1 MGTPQESLDVLA
13 RALDQTSA
21 VLAAIEPS
29 QLTEPTPCRDWDVG
43 QLVGHVVADPR
54 NLLAMARGDQVDWSA
69 QPEPPRSAWAD
80 EFRRGADD
88 LLAHWR
94 GLGDDAQPAQID
106 WQTAEFAVHTWDLA
120 QATGW
125 SKPLDPAVAER
136 GLAFMSN
143 ALTPDNRGQAFDAEQ
158 PAPEGAG
165 PYERIAAFSGRSVG

>member
-1 MGTPQESLDVLA
+1 MLA
-13 RALDQTSA
+13 RALEQTSA
-21 VLAAIEPS
+21 VLAAIDPS

-43 QLVGHVVADPR
+43 HLVGHVVADPR

-69 QPEPPRSAWAD
+69 QPEPPRSAWAE
-80 EFRRGADD
+80 EFRSGADD

-94 GLGDDAQPAQID
+94 GVGDDAQPAQID

-125 SKPLDPAVAER
+125 SAPLDPAVAER

-143 ALTPDNRGQAFDAEQ
+143 ALTPDNRSPAFDVEQ